1 MITYVAFVVLKMIS
15 RERERERVK
24 LLVLLL
30 LLLNFAAQEVSNAP
44 VDRQSDCFSIRRI
57 RDKSGHVRVHVNR
70 ELVYAFLGH
79 FFLLL
84 FEEVANDIVRE
95 TALGN

>member
-15 RERERERVK
+15 RERERVK
-24 LLVLLL
+24 LLV

-57 RDKSGHVRVHVNR
+57 RNKSGHVRVHINR

-95 TALGN
+95 TALGH